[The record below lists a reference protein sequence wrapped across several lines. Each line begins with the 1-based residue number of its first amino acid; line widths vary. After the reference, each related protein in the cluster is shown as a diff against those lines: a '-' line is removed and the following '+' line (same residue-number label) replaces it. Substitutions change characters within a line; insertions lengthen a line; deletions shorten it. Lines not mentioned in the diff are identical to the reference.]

1 MSGGIG
7 PTGCDISLPKEQ
19 ELGFKE
25 QHDQQSLK
33 NLNKPTTPQDKVG
46 FLSFNQLNALAV
58 VIVLSASGLVSPE
71 DFAFVF
77 ECCNASD
84 TSMAYNNISSLA
96 KDI

>member
-1 MSGGIG
+1 MSGGVG

-77 ECCNASD
+77 FSLIY
-84 TSMAYNNISSLA
+84 MYFISLDLVLA
-96 KDI
+96 L